1 MVSYH
6 PHWIALGFLAALV
19 LPGSGMHAAACAAEV
34 DVLDDRGMRVSLA
47 SPARRIIALAP
58 SITELVFAA
67 GAGDKLIGVARFS
80 DYPAAA
86 RAIAQIGDASRIDIE
101 RVLSLMPDLLIGW
114 RTGNHAADIERLEQ
128 LGFRVYVAEPA
139 TLAAIPRLLRVFG
152 AMGDT
157 RAVAGQAAASFEA
170 GIAALSERY
179 GARAN
184 VRVFYEIWH
193 QPLMT
198 INGHHMIDDVIR
210 RCGGSNV
217 FANVSSLA
225 PLVSLESVIA
235 RRPEVVLGGSSAT
248 TPEEFAGQWKNY
260 VNYAGLR
267 NVRAMYID
275 PDYIQR
281 QTPRIL
287 RGAHTVCEILDE
299 VRLARRAR

>member
-1 MVSYH
+1 MSFSH
-6 PHWIALGFLAALV
+6 RWIALIVFAVPV
-19 LPGSGMHAAACAAEV
+19 LSGSGASAAARAAGV
-34 DVLDDRGMRVSLA
+34 DVVDDRGTRVSLT
-47 SPARRIIALAP
+47 SPARRIITLAP

-67 GAGDKLIGVARFS
+67 GAGDKLVGAARFS

-86 RAIAQIGDASRIDIE
+86 RAVAQIGDASRIDIE

-139 TLAAIPRLLRVFG
+139 TLAAIPRLLRAFG
-152 AMGDT
+152 AMADT
-157 RAVAGQAAASFEA
+157 RPAGEQAAASFEA
-170 GIAALSERY
+170 GIAALSGRY
-179 GARAN
+179 AARAN

-217 FANVSSLA
+217 FANVPSLA

-248 TPEEFAGQWKNY
+248 TPEEFASQWRKY
-260 VNYAGLR
+260 ADYAGLR
-267 NVRAMYID
+267 SVRAMYID
-275 PDYIQR
+275 PDHIQR

-287 RGAHTVCEILDE
+287 LGAQTVCEHLDKI
-299 VRLARRAR
+299 RASR